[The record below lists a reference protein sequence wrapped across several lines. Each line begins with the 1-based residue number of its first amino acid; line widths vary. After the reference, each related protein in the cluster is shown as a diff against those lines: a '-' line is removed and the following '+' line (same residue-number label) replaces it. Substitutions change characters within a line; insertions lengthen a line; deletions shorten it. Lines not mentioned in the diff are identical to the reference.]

1 MREHTFGVASEDTAF
16 GGMAE
21 GRSEALDELE
31 QEHHVRKK
39 RNMGKTGRRQ
49 FTRLEEAHESLT
61 PDSTP
66 SCLERHHVCTLLA
79 SSLILVLLFLPW
91 SSYMQPTQSAV
102 PTYAGAEAETSSA
115 LHAHPSPQPPKFG
128 DTCGDHLLPVD
139 ESFTSF
145 RVCENDCEQGKLLD
159 CPLKSEASMLK
170 NVQISSSSWDQYVLK
185 LYDADPSQLSS
196 LPRISQVDMFYGN
209 MLPIHMRVDE
219 VTGIFVNVGRTI
231 VFRDHP
237 DASDYFG
244 VLGDITHVPA
254 AAAKAGYDSIQYLEH
269 CEGCMCDFELLLTRA
284 RGNTACPQGLEFRTD
299 RKKCITCSSFADMV

>member
-1 MREHTFGVASEDTAF
+1 MLARAYSKCDRHVDDDNYALVSNCVRFSRCDRGNPSE
-16 GGMAE
+16 
-21 GRSEALDELE
+21 
-31 QEHHVRKK
+31 
-39 RNMGKTGRRQ
+39 
-49 FTRLEEAHESLT
+49 
-61 PDSTP
+61 
-66 SCLERHHVCTLLA
+66 
-79 SSLILVLLFLPW
+79 
-91 SSYMQPTQSAV
+91 
-102 PTYAGAEAETSSA
+102 
-115 LHAHPSPQPPKFG
+115 FG

-145 RVCENDCEQGKLLD
+145 RVCENNCEQGKLLD

-170 NVQISSSSWDQYVLK
+170 NVQVSSSSWDQYVLK

-219 VTGIFVNVGRTI
+219 VTYDRCPRSATHNPYRLPQPHVAPAYYFARAEPPTPARNDTWLEVTHCGSSIEDHSLWFFVHRGSGIFVNVGRTI

-284 RGNTACPQGLEFRTD
+284 RGNTACPQGLEFRTGVGASKPCVCQSSRIGSAD